1 MPYDVRYMQSFDIL
15 IYEYKLLF
23 FFLFSFLRIFSFF
36 LRGLLLFFL
45 FFWGLFSCFFFLLFF
60 LVVSSFAF
68 FLFLYHLNIAN
79 NTNVKQS
86 FNNYFSR
93 VVIYIYAFYILFEP
107 YIYII
112 LSPHLYLHLILIVVV
127 IYEYI
132 KICNTRKM
140 KVALNQRLPENIYR
154 LSLKIQP
161 ARKTQ

>member
-23 FFLFSFLRIFSFF
+23 FFVFFFEDIFFFFAGSFVVFSFF
-36 LRGLLLFFL
+36 L
-45 FFWGLFSCFFFLLFF
+45 GLFSCFFFLLFF